1 MDDKLIM
8 VTFDEDGKAIV
19 YDNEFDVTIHCK
31 TKEEMEEVI
40 RELKSRRWIPI
51 KEKEPDTGAHVL
63 VTYNDG
69 VVEELDYNVD
79 KYFNGEL
86 WKRVVAWMYMPDPAR
101 LEDVKWEK

>member
-8 VTFDEDGKAIV
+8 VTFDEDGKAKV
-19 YDNEFDVTIHCK
+19 YDYEFDVRIHCE

-51 KEKEPDTGAHVL
+51 TEKEPDTGDHVI

-86 WKRVVAWMYMPDPAR
+86 WNRVVAWMYMPEPWKGVK
-101 LEDVKWEK
+101 EDDI